1 MASFI
6 PSNQHQRAARAG
18 ASSFPAENDGADG
31 ERLGRIIVRL
41 DRPGEI
47 MDKESLAKLRLGLLG
62 MNAAEAD
69 TFLEQL
75 ELGLGQQT

>member
-1 MASFI
+1 M
-6 PSNQHQRAARAG
+6 
-18 ASSFPAENDGADG
+18 PAENNGADG

-41 DRPGEI
+41 DRLGEI
-47 MDKESLAKLRLGLLG
+47 MDKESLAKLRLRLLG

-69 TFLEQL
+69 AFLEQL